1 MNKKSH
7 VLFAIITILIFS
19 IGYSNARGPGGEGR
33 GDRKE
38 EQKREIRGGGNS
50 GPKIEPKRVAP
61 SVNRPSI
68 NRQAP
73 SGQSFRPR
81 PQETGRANPNFS
93 GRNPGVQREM
103 IQPRM
108 NAKPPERSEPARTFQ
123 GQPGQTFRQAPN
135 QLDRRTGPGAFQPQL
150 GQSLRDRPAQLDKRP
165 PNQNMGPGPGKPFRE
180 RPTQGQLQQFLNMP
194 KNNAAGQRGPGFGKL
209 GGAVLGG
216 AAGAVALDHFINKGR
231 HPAEQM
237 ASGHMPGRADHAN
250 RRLNPQAAQHVRDT
264 YSQRY
269 HNMSNKD
276 WWGGRHPNLTK
287 YYWHNHI
294 WPHHPWNYWWRP
306 ATWVALSSWIA
317 WNWGTPL
324 YYDYGSNFYYDNG
337 FVYLNGRRLCSA
349 VEYYDQAVQIV
360 SQAPE
365 VTDDA
370 AQWMPLGVFA
380 LTQDVA
386 KTSDMVLQLAVNKD
400 GDIQGTY
407 YNTKDETAKPIKGL
421 VEKQSQRAVWTFA
434 DDSNNTVIMETG
446 IYNLTQD
453 ETEVL
458 IHFGR
463 ERTEEWV
470 MVRLNEPPNQE

>member
-1 MNKKSH
+1 MNKKSNM
-7 VLFAIITILIFS
+7 LFAIITILICA
-19 IGYSNARGPGGEGR
+19 IGYSDARGP

-38 EQKREIRGGGNS
+38 EQKREINGGGKT
-50 GPKIEPKRVAP
+50 GPKIEPNRAAP
-61 SVNRPSI
+61 SPNRPSI

-73 SGQSFRPR
+73 SGQSFRPKQ
-81 PQETGRANPNFS
+81 QETGRANPNFS
-93 GRNPGVQREM
+93 GRNSGVQREM

-108 NAKPPERSEPARTFQ
+108 NVKPPERREPAQNLQ
-123 GQPGQTFRQAPN
+123 GRPGQSFRQTPA
-135 QLDRRTGPGAFQPQL
+135 QLERVPGGGAFQPQR
-150 GQSLRDRPAQLDKRP
+150 GQVLRKRP
-165 PNQNMGPGPGKPFRE
+165 TQMERNPAGQAIHPDSGRAYRE
-180 RPTQGQLQQFLNMP
+180 RPTQGQLQQFLNLP
-194 KNNAAGQRGPGFGKL
+194 KNNAAGQRGPGLGKL

-216 AAGAVALDHFINKGR
+216 AAGAVALDHFLNKGN
-231 HPAEQM
+231 HPSEQTFV
-237 ASGHMPGRADHAN
+237 GHMPVRGDHAN
-250 RRLNPQAAQHVRDT
+250 QRLNPQAAKQLRDT

-269 HNMSNKD
+269 HNMSNKG
-276 WWGGRHPNLTK
+276 WWGQRPNLTN

-306 ATWVALSSWIA
+306 ATWVALSSWIV

-337 FVYLNGRRLCSA
+337 FVYLNDRRLCSS

-360 SQAPE
+360 SKANE

-370 AQWMPLGVFA
+370 DQWMPLGVFA

-458 IHFGR
+458 IHFGSK
-463 ERTEEWV
+463 RTEEWV
-470 MVRLNEPPNQE
+470 MVRLDQPPNQE